1 MQTYRKTKKSN
12 TIENAKRISINKLIK
27 IYGRLYSEE
36 LGIKLSPDNEKE
48 IFKWFI
54 ASVLFGAP
62 INEANA
68 KKTFFLLDKYK
79 INTPER
85 ILKAGW
91 DKVVRVL
98 DEGGYTRYD
107 FKTADK
113 LLELAENIKK
123 KGGIIKIYKHS
134 KTDEEFKLNLM
145 NLAKG
150 IGNTT
155 VNIFLRDMYGIWKV
169 NPEHTNA
176 VLSAANKLN
185 IKLKKFNK
193 YLDTALIRYIHKK

>member
-176 VLSAANKLN
+176 VLSAASKLN